1 MYDLIVIGGGP
12 GGYEAAARAGALGK
26 KVLLIEEQT
35 LGGTCLHAG
44 CIPTKTWLKTAH
56 LLAALKKTPE
66 LTGAVG
72 LDFAMLQTRQKQ
84 IVAQLTAGIAAML
97 KKARVETVH
106 ARAKIVAPNQVEAN
120 GETVT
125 AANILIAAGGQPARP
140 PLAALTLDSAETLNL
155 SALPASLVVLGG
167 GVIGLELASFFH
179 AVGVPVT
186 IIEMTK
192 QIGGALDGEIA
203 KRLLLAL
210 KKSGINFYLE
220 SKVEKVEAD
229 GDARKVTFT
238 HADGLHTV
246 EAATVLAAL
255 GRTPRVAGLG
265 LDEVGVAYDRHGVKT
280 DAAGRTNIAGIWACG
295 DVTGR
300 CLLAH
305 AATCEGLIAVENMFG
320 GDARMRYDAMP
331 AAVYTAPE
339 VAMVGA
345 TEEQLK
351 AAATPYQKITTP
363 LAVAGRYAIEFPDE
377 TGVLKILLAP
387 DTRQI
392 LGAHILGGNGGEWIH
407 SLAMMMTWQIPADRL
422 NAVIFPHPTI
432 AEALAKLRVE
442 S

>member
-35 LGGTCLHAG
+35 LGGTCLRVG

-66 LTGAVG
+66 LTGAVA
-72 LDFAMLQTRQKQ
+72 LDFAALQTRQKQ

-97 KKARVETVH
+97 KKARVETVN
-106 ARAKIVAPNQVEAN
+106 ARAKIVAPNRVEAN
-120 GETVT
+120 GQTLAT
-125 AANILIAAGGQPARP
+125 ANILIAAGGQPARP
-140 PLAALTLDSAETLNL
+140 PLAGLDLTIDSAEALNL
-155 SALPASLVVLGG
+155 PALPASLAVLGG

-192 QIGGALDGEIA
+192 QIGGTLDGEIA

-220 SKVEKVEAD
+220 SKVEKIEAG
-229 GDARKVTFT
+229 GDTRKITFAN
-238 HADGLHTV
+238 ADGLHTV
-246 EAATVLAAL
+246 EAASVLAAL

-265 LDEVGVAYDRHGVKT
+265 LDEAGVAYDRRGVKT
-280 DAAGRTNIAGIWACG
+280 DAAGQTNVAGIWACG

-305 AATCEGLIAVENMFG
+305 AATREGLIAVENMFG
-320 GDARMRYDAMP
+320 GDAKMRYDAMP
-331 AAVYTAPE
+331 AAVYTTPE

-351 AAATPYQKITTP
+351 ATPYQKITTP

-422 NAVIFPHPTI
+422 NEVIFPHPTI
-432 AEALAKLRVE
+432 AEALAKFRV
-442 S
+442 